1 MFRIQTGICRFGED
15 GGESLAMGCGS
26 SLVNCRKFA
35 TMMPE
40 IFRKRAINGVF
51 AIVGVKRKPKRA
63 NKELKSA

>member
-1 MFRIQTGICRFGED
+1 
-15 GGESLAMGCGS
+15 MGCGT

-51 AIVGVKRKPKRA
+51 AIVGVKRKPKRV
-63 NKELKSA
+63 NKEL

>member
-1 MFRIQTGICRFGED
+1 MEKV
-15 GGESLAMGCGS
+15 GGESLAIGCGS

-40 IFRKRAINGVF
+40 NFPKRAINGVF

-63 NKELKSA
+63 NKEL